1 MKHGSSAAVVPAIE
15 PVHDLV
21 GRPRWSVMVPTYN
34 CARLAAATIES
45 VLAQDPGQETMEI
58 VVVDDASTDDIAAVV
73 QRFGGRVQL
82 HRQPSNLGVPANLT
96 EAIRLARGEIV
107 HILHGDDQV
116 RPGFYAAMDRAFADP
131 GVGAAW
137 CRQIF
142 MDRDGQ
148 WTGISPIEA
157 DEGMLADA
165 ACFLAAEQRIMT
177 PSICVRRRVYEVV
190 GGFNPALRCVEDWEM
205 WVRIAARFP
214 VYHVREP
221 LAIYRMHD
229 ASNTGRNLRDAQ
241 EVAYAQLAIQLF
253 RDSLP
258 PGRAQKVMRA
268 AREAIAG
275 GAIAA
280 GYRLLRAGDRRAA
293 IAQAR
298 AAVRLG
304 RSPETI
310 ARTAVLLAR
319 VIGGAGGK

>member
-1 MKHGSSAAVVPAIE
+1 
-15 PVHDLV
+15 
-21 GRPRWSVMVPTYN
+21 MVPTYN
-34 CARLAAATIES
+34 CAHLAAATVES
-45 VLAQDPGQETMEI
+45 VLAQDPGPDRMEI

-73 QRFGGRVQL
+73 RRFGPRVRL
-82 HRQPSNLGVPANLT
+82 HRQPANLGVPANLT

-107 HILHGDDQV
+107 HVLHGDDQV
-116 RPGFYAAMDRAFADP
+116 RPGFYSAMERGFADP
-131 GVGAAW
+131 AVGATW

-157 DEGMLADA
+157 DEGVLEDA
-165 ACFLAAEQRIMT
+165 ACFLAREQRIMT

-214 VYHVREP
+214 IYHVREP
-221 LAIYRMHD
+221 LAVYRMHD
-229 ASNTGRNLRDAQ
+229 ASNTGRNLSNAR
-241 EVAYAQLAIQLF
+241 EVTYALLAIELF

-258 PGRAQKVMRA
+258 PNRAHEVMRA

-275 GAIAA
+275 GAVAT

-298 AAVRLG
+298 AAARLA

-310 ARTAVLLAR
+310 ARTAALLAR
-319 VIGGAGGK
+319 AIAGAAGR